1 MLTKIKIGA
10 EKLQISLSKFLKT
23 NRDCKV
29 MREREKERERER
41 EREREVLNK
50 FQLNGHNIRFLTQ
63 PLNISFRLDSGNAS

>member
-10 EKLQISLSKFLKT
+10 EKLQISRLKFLKT

-29 MREREKERERER
+29 NERERER

>member
-10 EKLQISLSKFLKT
+10 EKLQISLLKFLKT

-29 MREREKERERER
+29 NER

-63 PLNISFRLDSGNAS
+63 PLKISFRLDSGNAS

>member
-10 EKLQISLSKFLKT
+10 EKLQISLLKFLKT
-23 NRDCKV
+23 NRDSKV
-29 MREREKERERER
+29 NER

>member
-10 EKLQISLSKFLKT
+10 EKLQISLLKFLKT

-29 MREREKERERER
+29 NER

-50 FQLNGHNIRFLTQ
+50 FQLDGHNIRFLTQ

>member
-10 EKLQISLSKFLKT
+10 EKLQISLLTFLKT

-29 MREREKERERER
+29 NER

>member
-10 EKLQISLSKFLKT
+10 EKLQISLLKFLKT

-29 MREREKERERER
+29 MRER

>member
-10 EKLQISLSKFLKT
+10 EKLQISLLKFLKT

-29 MREREKERERER
+29 MRERERERER
-41 EREREVLNK
+41 ERKVLNK

>member
-10 EKLQISLSKFLKT
+10 EKLQISLLKFLKT

-29 MREREKERERER
+29 MRERERERK
-41 EREREVLNK
+41 VLNK

>member
-10 EKLQISLSKFLKT
+10 EKLQISLLKFLKT
-23 NRDCKV
+23 KRDCKV
-29 MREREKERERER
+29 NER

>member
-10 EKLQISLSKFLKT
+10 EKLQISRLKFLKT

-29 MREREKERERER
+29 NERERK
-41 EREREVLNK
+41 REVLNK

>member
-10 EKLQISLSKFLKT
+10 EKLQISLLKFLKT

-29 MREREKERERER
+29 MRERE
-41 EREREVLNK
+41 REREVLNK
-50 FQLNGHNIRFLTQ
+50 FQSNGHNIRFLTQ

>member
-10 EKLQISLSKFLKT
+10 EKLQISLLKFLKT

-29 MREREKERERER
+29 MR

>member
-10 EKLQISLSKFLKT
+10 EKLQISRLKFLTT

-29 MREREKERERER
+29 NERER

>member
-10 EKLQISLSKFLKT
+10 EKLQISLLKFLKT

-29 MREREKERERER
+29 MRERE
-41 EREREVLNK
+41 REVLNK
-50 FQLNGHNIRFLTQ
+50 FQMNGHNIRFLTQ

>member
-10 EKLQISLSKFLKT
+10 EKLQISLLKFLKT

-29 MREREKERERER
+29 MRERE
-41 EREREVLNK
+41 REREVLNK
-50 FQLNGHNIRFLTQ
+50 FQMNGHNIRFLTQ

>member
-10 EKLQISLSKFLKT
+10 EKLQISRLKFLKT

-29 MREREKERERER
+29 NERERER
-41 EREREVLNK
+41 ERDVLNK

>member
-10 EKLQISLSKFLKT
+10 EKLQISLLKFLKT

-29 MREREKERERER
+29 N

-63 PLNISFRLDSGNAS
+63 SLNISFRLDSGNAS

>member
-10 EKLQISLSKFLKT
+10 EKLQISLLKFLKT

-29 MREREKERERER
+29 NERERER
-41 EREREVLNK
+41 ELEREREVLNK

>member
-10 EKLQISLSKFLKT
+10 EKLQISRLKFLKT

-29 MREREKERERER
+29 NERER

>member
-10 EKLQISLSKFLKT
+10 EKLQISLLKFLKT

-29 MREREKERERER
+29 NER

>member
-10 EKLQISLSKFLKT
+10 EKLQISLLKFLKT

-29 MREREKERERER
+29 MRERERERER
-41 EREREVLNK
+41 KVLNK

>member
-10 EKLQISLSKFLKT
+10 EKLQISRLKFLKT

-29 MREREKERERER
+29 NER

>member
-10 EKLQISLSKFLKT
+10 EKLQISLLKFLK
-23 NRDCKV
+23 RIEIV
-29 MREREKERERER
+29 RLMRERER

>member
-10 EKLQISLSKFLKT
+10 EQLQISLLKFLKT

-29 MREREKERERER
+29 MR

>member
-10 EKLQISLSKFLKT
+10 EKLQISLLNFLKT

-29 MREREKERERER
+29 NERER